1 MFLWLTV
8 NLPNLCIYVYIRTAT
23 PGMAPA
29 RPPWLALMPACV
41 PVCWRIMCA
50 SYASDAHMLCL
61 SCNCVPRYARQSTVM
76 VSVAIQHSVIA
87 VMLCRNVYRLQWRSI
102 YPSPTV
108 VISPMLDLMP
118 SLVRVSRTNF
128 GSFSYL
134 QSRVKRQGQR
144 MAHEASTQNLNYLLT
159 VLRYIAP

>member
-1 MFLWLTV
+1 LFLWLTV
-8 NLPNLCIYVYIRTAT
+8 NLPNLCISVYIRTAT

-108 VISPMLDLMP
+108 VISPMSDLMP

-144 MAHEASTQNLNYLLT
+144 MA
-159 VLRYIAP
+159 